1 MSKYTKFSLTN
12 PHYSSGESDRI
23 LLHNLFANMQMQQ
36 PLHSSRSTRVG
47 SEGYYGGSSPFYST
61 GPVYRGMARNQ
72 QTGPVNQR
80 MAPNASPSH
89 QLQNQYRRPTSRLNR
104 RRRRKEARK
113 AVHPYRSNR
122 HELSGTVSNNS
133 STGVN
138 PGMAP
143 NDASNNT
150 RGMVWRTPSENPF
163 VTDCNLT

>member
-1 MSKYTKFSLTN
+1 
-12 PHYSSGESDRI
+12 
-23 LLHNLFANMQMQQ
+23 MQMKQ
-36 PLHSSRSTRVG
+36 PLHSSRSTTLW
-47 SEGYYGGSSPFYST
+47 SEGYYGGSSPSYST
-61 GPVYRGMARNQ
+61 GPVYQGMARNQ

-89 QLQNQYRRPTSRLNR
+89 QLQNQYRHPTSRLNR

-113 AVHPYRSNR
+113 AVHPYQTLI
-122 HELSGTVSNNS
+122 HELSGTFSSS

-138 PGMAP
+138 PGMAR

-150 RGMVWRTPSENPF
+150 RRGMVWKTPSKNPF

>member
-1 MSKYTKFSLTN
+1 
-12 PHYSSGESDRI
+12 
-23 LLHNLFANMQMQQ
+23 MQQ
-36 PLHSSRSTRVG
+36 PLHSSRSTTVW
-47 SEGYYGGSSPFYST
+47 SEGYYGGSSPSYSSTNST
-61 GPVYRGMARNQ
+61 GPVHQGMAQNQ

-113 AVHPYRSNR
+113 AVHPYQSNKI
-122 HELSGTVSNNS
+122 HELSGTVPSNS

-138 PGMAP
+138 PGMAR
-143 NDASNNT
+143 NDTNNNPR
-150 RGMVWRTPSENPF
+150 RGVVWRTPSKNPF

>member
-89 QLQNQYRRPTSRLNR
+89 QLQNQYRHPTSRLNR
-104 RRRRKEARK
+104 KRRRKEARK
-113 AVHPYRSNR
+113 LDCVASYSIIFIFILLPLPMR
-122 HELSGTVSNNS
+122 
-133 STGVN
+133 TGRWTLVEAEQFYC
-138 PGMAP
+138 G
-143 NDASNNT
+143 
-150 RGMVWRTPSENPF
+150 
-163 VTDCNLT
+163 